1 MSPIE
6 PPPSQFWLPE
16 PESAG
21 GDDVVAV
28 GGDLAP
34 GTILQ
39 AYRRGMFP
47 MHLSDGLLAWW
58 SPQVRGVLHPEA
70 MRVSR
75 SLRRS
80 ARRYTTTIDQD
91 FAGVIDGCAD
101 PDRPDGWIR
110 PEIRDAYLELH
121 RLGWAHSVETWDDGD
136 LVGGL
141 YGVAL
146 GGLFAGESMFYR
158 SQDGS
163 KVALLALA
171 LRLRGIPG
179 ALIDVQWATDHL
191 KTLGAVEMSRIE
203 YLTVLPVALEAPMPS
218 GVWASDPPI
227 A

>member
-58 SPQVRGVLHPEA
+58 SPHVRGVMAPER

-75 SLRRS
+75 SLRQS
-80 ARRYTTTIDQD
+80 SRRYATTIDQD

-101 PDRPDGWIR
+101 PGRPDGWIR

-121 RLGWAHSVETWDDGD
+121 RLGWAHSFETWDDGD

-141 YGVAL
+141 YGVAI

-158 SQDGS
+158 SQDAS
-163 KVALLALA
+163 KVALLALVS
-171 LRLRGIPG
+171 RMKKTPG
-179 ALIDVQWATDHL
+179 ALIDVQWVTDHL
-191 KTLGAVEMSRIE
+191 RTLGVVEMSRSE
-203 YLTVLPVALEAPMPS
+203 YLTILPVALKAVMP
-218 GVWASDPPI
+218 GLWASDSPS